1 MCSHGS
7 EQSYPKSKKRKQIKP
22 LSFDIEFHFKKNDVD
37 FVETVNCDFPISRE
51 KTQWRMKSLCYT
63 VCRIC
68 TWLFGIRCAS
78 LLNSFFYIECFCTK
92 MSFFFPSNSVII
104 FLNGRIFSSS
114 NSKSKIEED
123 CWQQQFFAIFAKK
136 SLLLAFTEILPC
148 QSHVFKR
155 DFFLK
160 MKS

>member
-1 MCSHGS
+1 MSKKFVLITILS
-7 EQSYPKSKKRKQIKP
+7 LLIEVNFAQNKQPRLMPNLTKRKVLDEVTTEATVSYPAYEIKT
-22 LSFDIEFHFKKNDVD
+22 SF
-37 FVETVNCDFPISRE
+37 CL
-51 KTQWRMKSLCYT
+51 KTN
-63 VCRIC
+63 
-68 TWLFGIRCAS
+68 FRCVS

-114 NSKSKIEED
+114 NSKSKMEED